1 MLKDIKKE
9 REYVPDFMYID
20 RLEEYIEK
28 LEKENK
34 RLKDGANY
42 MAMNVDFKTWEEF
55 QNFIQRLDGERCLK
69 VNYDPDNEKYEV
81 WTGSQPYKFYED
93 ELDEYDKEN
102 IALKKENKRLKKV
115 IAKLKG
121 KEAGVVK
128 SIHLRD
134 TDGTVHATAMDVCDG
149 GFEKGDVFGKY
160 GLSLEVV
167 EVKDAVIVVEITKEG

>member
-34 RLKDGANY
+34 RLKDGANGV
-42 MAMNVDFKTWEEF
+42 AMNVDFKTWEEF
-55 QNFIQRLDGERCLK
+55 QKFIQGLDGERCLK
-69 VNYDPDNEKYEV
+69 VNYDPDNERYEV

-93 ELDEYDKEN
+93 ELDEYDREN
-102 IALKKENKRLKKV
+102 IALKKEVKRLEKI

-121 KEAGVVK
+121 KAIGVIK
-128 SIHLRD
+128 DIHLRD
-134 TDGTVHATAMDVCDG
+134 IHGEVHATAMDVYDG
-149 GFEKGDVFGKY
+149 GFERGDTFEKY
-160 GLSLEVV
+160 GLLLKVV
-167 EVKDAVIVVEITKEG
+167 EVKDKVIVTELTKEG